1 MFNRYMQTVV
11 PMPKIY
17 DPFDVPSLSHI
28 VGNRRA
34 ISAIQAFAG
43 DIDSGRRRTP
53 LMLSGPPGV
62 GKSSAMRLLAAEHG
76 WNLIELTASD
86 YRDRETLSRLLTAPA
101 SSRGLF
107 SSVNFILFDEI
118 DDLSARF
125 DKGASTAILKLIKE
139 SKNPVAFIA
148 NDRWNQKISFLRNI
162 TEPVD
167 FTKLSREEVSAVLLS
182 VSKRHGI
189 ETSQEIMERIAYI
202 SGGDA
207 RCAINDLVAMAGA
220 TPDDAD
226 VLGIRDR
233 NTEIFKLL
241 DSIFFSNTISAP
253 MRSAINSGI
262 ENSML
267 FQWIEENLP
276 KRYRSSS
283 DLAAALNSLSYATVF
298 ESRASRLQYYGL
310 WRYMSALATAG
321 VALSKED
328 YPSNTERYS
337 FPHAIM
343 ELSRSKSSRGSSAE
357 LAAKMKRSIHSN
369 VRTIISDYIPLISA
383 MVRASIKES
392 GKEELEDFMLS
403 KFALEPKDVEKL
415 ESYSKLPK
423 K

>member
-1 MFNRYMQTVV
+1 MCDRYAHTVISMQ
-11 PMPKIY
+11 KIY

-28 VGNRRA
+28 VGNSRSIFA
-34 ISAIQAFAG
+34 MKAFAD
-43 DIDSGRRRTP
+43 DIDSGKKRTP

-62 GKSSAMRLLAAEHG
+62 GKSSSMRLLAAEHG

-86 YRDRETLSRLLTAPA
+86 YRDKDTLSRLLTAPA
-101 SSRGLF
+101 ASRGLF
-107 SSVNFILFDEI
+107 SKVNLILFDEI

-139 SKNPVAFIA
+139 SKNPVVFIA
-148 NDRWNQKISFLRNI
+148 NDRWSQKISFLRNI

-167 FTKLSREEVSAVLLS
+167 FTKLSREEVSAVLLA
-182 VSKRHGI
+182 VSNRHGI
-189 ETSQEIMERIAYI
+189 ETSPEIIERIAYI

-220 TPDDAD
+220 KPDDAD

-253 MRSAINSGI
+253 MRSAMNSGI

-276 KRYRSSS
+276 KRYRSTG
-283 DLAAALNSLSYATVF
+283 DLIAALESLSYATVF

-357 LAAKMKRSIHSN
+357 LASKMKRGIHSN
-369 VRTIISDYIPLISA
+369 TRTIISDYIPLISA
-383 MVRASIKES
+383 IACASIKES
-392 GKEELEDFMLS
+392 GKAATEDFMLS
-403 KFALEPKDVEKL
+403 KMGLEPKDVEKL

>member
-148 NDRWNQKISFLRNI
+148 NDRWSQKISFLRNI

-253 MRSAINSGI
+253 MRSAMNSGI

-328 YPSNTERYS
+328 YPANTERYS

>member
-253 MRSAINSGI
+253 MRSAMNSGI

>member
-1 MFNRYMQTVV
+1 MQS
-11 PMPKIY
+11 IY
-17 DPFDVPSLSHI
+17 DPFDISSFSGI
-28 VGNRRA
+28 IGNPRA
-34 ISAIQAFAG
+34 MLALKAFAR
-43 DIDSGRRRTP
+43 DVDAGRKRVP
-53 LMLSGPPGV
+53 LMLSGPPGT
-62 GKSSAMRLLAAEHG
+62 GKSSAARLLAAEHG

-86 YRDRETLSRLLTAPA
+86 YRDKDTLLRLLTAPA

-107 SSVNFILFDEI
+107 SKVNFILFDEI
-118 DDLSARF
+118 DDLSSRF

-139 SKNPVAFIA
+139 SKNPIAFIA
-148 NDRWNQKISFLRNI
+148 NDRWSQKISFLRQI

-167 FTKLSREEVSAVLLS
+167 FSKLSREEVSAVLLAA
-182 VSKRHGI
+182 SKRHAI
-189 ETSQEIMERIAYI
+189 ETSPEMIERIAYI

-220 TPDDAD
+220 TPEEAD

-253 MRSAINSGI
+253 MRSAMNSGMD
-262 ENSML
+262 NSML

-276 KRYRSSS
+276 KRYRSAS
-283 DLAAALNSLSYATVF
+283 DLVAALDSLSYATVF
-298 ESRASRLQYYGL
+298 ESRASKLQYYGL

-328 YPSNTERYS
+328 YPSNSERYS

-343 ELSRSKSSRGSSAE
+343 ELSRSKSSRSSSAE
-357 LAAKMKRSIHSN
+357 LAAKMKRGIHSN
-369 VRTIISDYIPLISA
+369 IRTIISEYIPLISA
-383 MVRASIKES
+383 IVRASIKETD
-392 GKEELEDFMLS
+392 KDELEGFMLS
-403 KFALEPKDVEKL
+403 KLGLEPKDVEKMG
-415 ESYSKLPK
+415 SYPKLPK

>member
-182 VSKRHGI
+182 VSRRHGI

-253 MRSAINSGI
+253 MRSAMNSGI

>member
-148 NDRWNQKISFLRNI
+148 NDRWSQKISFLRNI

-167 FTKLSREEVSAVLLS
+167 FAKLSREEVSAVLLS

-253 MRSAINSGI
+253 MRSAMNSGI

-267 FQWIEENLP
+267 FQWVEENLP

-369 VRTIISDYIPLISA
+369 MRTIISDYIPLISA

>member
-1 MFNRYMQTVV
+1 MCNRYIQTVV
-11 PMPKIY
+11 TMQKIY

-34 ISAIQAFAG
+34 ISSIQAFAG
-43 DIDSGRRRTP
+43 DINSGRHRTP

-86 YRDRETLSRLLTAPA
+86 YRDRDTLSRLLTAPA

-167 FTKLSREEVSAVLLS
+167 FTKLSRDEVSAVLLS

-189 ETSQEIMERIAYI
+189 ETSPEIIERIAYI

-220 TPDDAD
+220 KPDDAD

-233 NTEIFKLL
+233 STEIFKLL

-253 MRSAINSGI
+253 MRSAMNSGV

-283 DLAAALNSLSYATVF
+283 DLSAALNSLSYATVF

-369 VRTIISDYIPLISA
+369 TRTIISEYIPLISA

-392 GKEELEDFMLS
+392 GKDGLEDFMLS